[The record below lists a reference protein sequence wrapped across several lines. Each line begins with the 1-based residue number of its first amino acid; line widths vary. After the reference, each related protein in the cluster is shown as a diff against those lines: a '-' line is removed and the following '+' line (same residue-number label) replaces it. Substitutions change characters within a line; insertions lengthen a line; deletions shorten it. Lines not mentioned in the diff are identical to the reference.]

1 MMAVA
6 VSISAVYALYARI
19 AVYPLLFALTLLAA
33 LLHMSGNAFNHYL
46 DFSYKIDTKANA
58 LSQGP
63 PRIIPLGLYLKKGG
77 RSGFFGDANVR
88 PHRLL
93 PRNAERD
100 MGNRHRGL
108 GVTLFAVYDARP
120 IQLKAGPLGK

>member
-63 PRIIPLGLYLKKGG
+63 PRIIPLGVISEKG
-77 RSGFFGDANVR
+77 RAQ
-88 PHRLL
+88 RLF
-93 PRNAERD
+93 R
-100 MGNRHRGL
+100 
-108 GVTLFAVYDARP
+108 
-120 IQLKAGPLGK
+120 